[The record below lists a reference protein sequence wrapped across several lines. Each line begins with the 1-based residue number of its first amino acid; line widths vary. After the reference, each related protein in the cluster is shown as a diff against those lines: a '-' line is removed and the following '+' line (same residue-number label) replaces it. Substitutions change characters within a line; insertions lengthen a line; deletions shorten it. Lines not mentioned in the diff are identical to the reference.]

1 MGGTLNM
8 ESLKISNIDADD
20 GSQFFFPIR
29 IHAIFFQIWQVMV
42 FDLDIIRISCIHG
55 VDSPTV
61 RFVRKLMV
69 CPIGLGLIFVIWF
82 LKSMSGR
89 RMHFDTIFNLCGVF
103 VFALFISI
111 TLTVVDPLQCGPNP
125 DGSLSMV
132 SNPGVIC
139 FETQEHIIMLI
150 LCIIGI
156 LCYPLAII
164 AWAIHTT
171 CSYHARIASGG
182 DGVCPSLERWRYI

>member
-1 MGGTLNM
+1 MMGHR
-8 ESLKISNIDADD
+8 
-20 GSQFFFPIR
+20 FFSIR
-29 IHAIFFQIWQVMV
+29 IHAFFFRIWQVMV

-182 DGVCPSLERWRYI
+182 DPRGWGLPQP